1 MTRLYTLLLMTL
13 MTLFASNAIAQTDTE
28 EAKPTPVTVKIDN
41 VDRVT
46 VRNNFG
52 QTLALVN
59 GENKVEVPQYGSLTF
74 EATEGNFL
82 ASVIRSQ
89 LGKETTT
96 QAITAYK
103 TCTVYVSNLDKGSLF
118 DVQSGSLTEAR
129 DAQFTLTVDDA
140 SKVGAQIV
148 ETQSMVRLSNGSND
162 IRFVNG
168 TEKTLLLRN
177 SQGYGN
183 ILYKVTVNG
192 NEVKPNSE
200 YQYVVDITP
209 GAKVDVQA
217 NYPDVDVPV
226 RFNFSDP
233 SVQGIISRVTV
244 DNVEQTNFADP
255 NFTVKAG
262 KQIAITF
269 NTTNF
274 ALDEFKVNGTVTP
287 IYGMYNTLITAA
299 TTFDIK
305 AHAYKQLHAKVSID
319 NADNVTLYE
328 GYSYQNK
335 IIQLVNGQNDVV
347 VNEQN
352 NIVQL
357 KPKSGVKIK
366 NVTVNGETVN
376 PQYDGTYE
384 IRIADQMEINITTA
398 AIVRDQAATI
408 IIDDLSAAQYG
419 FQFTRSDRSTVEVKN
434 GKNTVMFAAD
444 DNTFQ
449 FGAYGADAN
458 VMKVYL
464 NGEVVNPAYPGS
476 TSYQVSLKNGDT
488 LEINIKGGTTGIQTI
503 SSTTVQE
510 QVVYRLD
517 GTRVEAGQL
526 KPGLY
531 IINGKKV
538 IVRK

>member
-13 MTLFASNAIAQTDTE
+13 MTLFASNAIAQTNTE
-28 EAKPTPVTVKIDN
+28 KAKPTPVTVKIDN

-46 VRNNFG
+46 VRVNWD
-52 QTLALVN
+52 QPLTLVN

-89 LGKETTT
+89 LGKETTE

-103 TCTVYVSNLDKGSLF
+103 TCKIYISNLDKGSLF
-118 DVQSGSLTEAR
+118 DVQTGNLAEAR
-129 DAQFTLTVDDA
+129 NASMTLTVDDA
-140 SKVGAQIV
+140 TKVGAQIV
-148 ETQSMVRLSNGSND
+148 ETQSMVRLSNGTND
-162 IRFVNG
+162 IRFAEG
-168 TEKTLLLRN
+168 SEKTLLLRN
-177 SQGYGN
+177 SQGYGSL
-183 ILYKVTVNG
+183 LYKVTANG

-200 YQYVVDITP
+200 FQYVVNLTP
-209 GAKVDVQA
+209 GVKVDVQA

-226 RFNFSDP
+226 KFNFSDP
-233 SVQGIISRVTV
+233 SVKGIISRVTV
-244 DNVEQTNFADP
+244 DNVEQPNFADD

-262 KQIAITF
+262 KQINISF
-269 NTTNF
+269 NTNNF
-274 ALDEFKVNGTVTP
+274 ALDEFKVNGKVTP
-287 IYGMYNTLITAA
+287 IYGMYSALITAA
-299 TTFDIK
+299 TTFDVK
-305 AHAYKQLHAKVSID
+305 AHAYKQLHATVTID

-352 NIVQL
+352 NLVQL

-366 NVTVNGETVN
+366 NVTVNGETVSA
-376 PQYDGTYE
+376 QYDGTYE

-398 AIVRDQAATI
+398 AIVRDQKATVI
-408 IIDDLSAAQYG
+408 VDDLSAAPYG
-419 FQFTRSDRSTVEVKN
+419 FQFTRSDRSTEALKN
-434 GKNTVMFAAD
+434 GKNTVMFATD

-449 FGAYGADAN
+449 FAAYGADAN

-464 NGEVVNPAYPGS
+464 NGEIVNPAYPGS

-488 LEINIKGGTTGIQTI
+488 LEINIKGGTTGIETI
-503 SSTTVQE
+503 SSTAGKE

-517 GTRVEAGQL
+517 GTRVETGQL